1 MSQIKVYTSN
11 NCPSCRMVKKF
22 LQVKGKDFLELNV
35 DEDPGLRQEAISV
48 SGGAMTVPVIS
59 VSDEGGSLK
68 GFSVGYNPGQLS
80 SLIA

>member
-22 LQVKGKDFLELNV
+22 LQVKGKDYVELNV
-35 DEDPGLRQEAISV
+35 DDNPDLRQEAIAV
-48 SGGAMTVPVIS
+48 SGGAMTVPVIA
-59 VSDEGGSLK
+59 VSDEGGLVK

>member
-22 LQVKGKDFLELNV
+22 LQIKGKDFVELNV
-35 DEDPGLRQEAISV
+35 DSDPNLRQEAISV
-48 SGGAMTVPVIS
+48 SGGAMTVPVIAI
-59 VSDEGGSLK
+59 SDEGGSVK
-68 GFSVGYNPGQLS
+68 GFSVGYNPSQLS